1 MAVSVKVGATIEAG
15 VPKVLFQTRLA
26 VNPQQDQYC
35 VTGDGAKFLFGEP
48 VEEMPSYEEGRFLLD
63 DPVSKF
69 IPEFK
74 NPKVLVKPASGPT
87 YTIPATHEITIRNL
101 LTHTSGLTYHSNSD
115 LGQLYKDANVA
126 HGVLQYDGTIHKSKE
141 SRKPQNREAFSFRAP
156 ENHAAAAR
164 QRKIIIENTIGMMK
178 K

>member
-69 IPEFK
+69 IPEFR
-74 NPKVLVKPASGPT
+74 NPKVLVKPASGPS
-87 YTIPATHEITIRNL
+87 YTIPATKEITIRNL
-101 LTHTSGLTYHSNSD
+101 LTHTSGITYTWNPL
-115 LGQLYKDANVA
+115 LGQMYKDAKVA
-126 HGVLQYDGTIHKSKE
+126 DGLIQYDGTIGE
-141 SRKPQNREAFSFRAP
+141 SVK
-156 ENHAAAAR
+156 HLAALPLLFNPGER
-164 QRKIIIENTIGMMK
+164 FEYSLGVD
-178 K
+178 